1 MRAIHGMVAIA
12 VLLLASCASGGKLA
26 PRAADQMRLGTQAAQ
41 RGYWQEALFRFQQ
54 ARELDP
60 ANAEILNNVAVSL
73 EALGKYEDALTT
85 YKKALEVAPKNAS
98 VKRNYARFAE
108 FYTSYARGVSPK
120 GESGAT
126 H

>member
-1 MRAIHGMVAIA
+1 VAA
-12 VLLLASCASGGKLA
+12 VLVLMSCSSGGKLGGQV
-26 PRAADQMRLGTQAAQ
+26 ADEMRLGTQAAQ
-41 RGYWQEALFRFQQ
+41 RGYWQEALFRFEQ
-54 ARELDP
+54 ARGVEP
-60 ANAEILNNVAVSL
+60 GNAEILNNVAVAL
-73 EALGKYEDALTT
+73 EALGQYEEALTT

-108 FYTSYARGVSPK
+108 FYTSYARGVRPK